1 MDPLSESPKRTKV
14 HAQRKFAQGATT
26 VFNPSHTP
34 IKDKEKTKPAVITE
48 LITHKRPNTE
58 DFLTFLCFRGTSIL
72 PPSLNFFNVGNKKEK
87 LDPKPIRTMIDKN
100 ITSTNISVENQ
111 KPESSQKTTTKIKP
125 VIADKKK
132 VPNTIKKNISTFK
145 STTSTV
151 QALKKKY
158 QEQRLAKQRIK
169 NKFKTSCVMRTRSCT
184 ERTLLKSVNKLA
196 PRKFLPRIENKRLGL
211 RSSVLAD
218 KTKKGPSKVKS
229 ISPKPKK
236 KIIMK
241 QKNSD
246 TSNSDSTSEEE
257 GPSEK
262 SVPQIKRTIQ
272 KTVQKNICTRSKSE
286 MRRIT
291 RSHSG
296 TISPKNLCR
305 RPTRKTKEAAAVY
318 MEILGRK
325 LVSPDL
331 ENDDNIS
338 MDSFP
343 ELPNT
348 RKISQTENEI
358 KNKVKQSI
366 TKTTKNKDN
375 KISSIHNT
383 SNKRLDKT
391 KTNKITFKSKRLIR
405 VHKYCEVDSDE
416 ESISSNGTNNTR
428 PVTRRSLGKLN
439 KPINRY
445 LRSSTKNV
453 TTRIEIED
461 NVNIKSKSQVQ
472 NNLKFNKEKFV
483 MKRKREQNTNK
494 SLSEKI
500 NGLKQ
505 KEIKNTVI
513 ESTDS
518 DEETLGMLL
527 NKLKRKKNDNIQKDI
542 INKNNDHKS
551 EDKIE
556 QPLKENLVKTDLSKI
571 SDDEESFR
579 GFTKKA
585 ISKVL
590 NSCQTHVNV
599 NLLVTKK
606 TNDKLET
613 TKIEDEQTSNVTNKQ
628 ENERELSNNE
638 PLLNTNSSSMIH
650 VVDNQHQKLE
660 KDKLEL
666 PDLVSDEIEHKISMK
681 NNEKECHHKT
691 EISSIDMS
699 LSTLHIRKEKVNMS
713 TEQIEKWLNESSLAK
728 EESKLEMENVSTF
741 KYDACEKKTDMSH
754 LSISTKIQ
762 HLVRPVNVTLSKL
775 TEKANIKDRI
785 NTYNKYAPIIAGELQ
800 SDLKQHNELSN
811 INVNKHNTNFK
822 DINKGLNIKLNKDSC
837 SGEEGEIALKS
848 DHTSVD
854 NSNEKKLLTE
864 KKTIFQPRKPFL
876 PKVKERKTV
885 TPNANAFSPENESS
899 VYAFESDTEVPV
911 NTPFRRKI
919 RESNKSNMNFN
930 LSETNPSKSENNANK
945 SKNNTNKFD
954 NNANKSENNTN
965 KFDNSNKSENITNK
979 SENEANKNIEKAS
992 KNNCERT
999 FKENSNNSS
1008 KNENE
1013 IVEIKNMSNTT
1024 LNVNKFELAKNFA
1037 TLANIQ
1043 VLPLDKLTTTW
1054 SNVNC
1059 STSIA
1064 VQVNLD
1070 DNVQTQK
1077 QITEGDVNQQKS
1089 TEISTQTESNNE
1101 NDDENDGQLF
1111 YIPLAAVTR
1120 NGPNLIQGQQLIQ
1133 GVAVKLGTE
1142 GPNGPNQKVLLRAKL
1157 VTKPPSSIARCP
1169 PIGTV
1174 QPTTRS
1180 PPNSTLITTDHSIPS
1195 TSSNITSIVSNSE
1208 FQSSSLSKNE
1218 NILQTTNRQTIGT
1231 ALNIGIEKLPKSPKT
1246 SRERKT
1252 SIDSNKNGKRCQIK
1266 TKHKGFENY
1275 SPTNNV
1281 TFPNAKD
1288 ENNEARLVEAPTF
1301 HPSEKDFQDPL
1312 EYIDKIR
1319 PIAEKFG
1326 ICRVVPPPNFKP
1338 ECKVSDDMRFT
1349 AYNQYVHRMLHRWG
1363 PNVKEMMAIKKYLAT
1378 QSITL
1383 THPPWIG
1390 GMEVDLPH
1398 LYQTVQSLGGLK
1410 EVIEKKKWQ
1419 KVADGMKIPKS
1430 AQDRVTKLDDIY
1442 CKYLL
1447 PYDTLSPEER
1457 GKLFDEVESEWIKR
1471 ESKVLQRQNAPINEN
1486 DEEED
1491 DDSSDEIEEC
1501 IVKGRNMPLNA
1512 FYRIARNTQRMWF
1525 GENQRSG
1532 NESEGA
1538 SADEV
1543 ESAFWKHVAE
1553 RKRHV
1558 CVHAAS
1564 IDSSGRGFGFSVAKN
1579 SPFAR
1584 HPWNLKVLTNNAG
1597 SVLRALGP
1605 IMGVT
1610 VPTLHVGMLFSAC
1623 CWYRDPHGL
1632 PWIEYLHTGAK
1643 KIWYGIPDEHNNNF
1657 REALS
1662 KMVPRY
1668 CKNKTIWLPSD
1679 TAMVPPE
1686 LLVSNGVSLCQT
1698 VQEPGQFIIVF
1709 PKAFT
1714 SSICTGYVVSE
1725 SVYFAQPSWL
1735 ETAEQVFKDIQDS
1748 CEPSIFSF
1756 ERLLFNIINDSRS
1769 HIEVLKQI
1777 LPSVIKIREK
1787 EINYRKE
1794 LESVGLTNKERLP
1807 LPDSGKR
1814 KKGKKVKEDD
1824 GDFECET
1831 CRANLFVSL
1840 VNNSQDDSV
1849 YCLLHALQLFNRKK
1863 QILKHFTLMYTY
1875 NEEELNDLIHKL
1887 EERIEA
1893 KSKKTNQIKQTK

>member
-1 MDPLSESPKRTKV
+1 
-14 HAQRKFAQGATT
+14 
-26 VFNPSHTP
+26 
-34 IKDKEKTKPAVITE
+34 
-48 LITHKRPNTE
+48 
-58 DFLTFLCFRGTSIL
+58 
-72 PPSLNFFNVGNKKEK
+72 
-87 LDPKPIRTMIDKN
+87 MIDKN

-111 KPESSQKTTTKIKP
+111 KPESSQKTTTKVKP
-125 VIADKKK
+125 VITDKKK

-196 PRKFLPRIENKRLGL
+196 PRKFLPRIESKRLGL

-218 KTKKGPSKVKS
+218 KTKKVPSKVKS
-229 ISPKPKK
+229 IPPKPKK

-241 QKNSD
+241 QKDSD

-262 SVPQIKRTIQ
+262 SVSQMKRTIQ

-331 ENDDNIS
+331 ENDDNVS

-358 KNKVKQSI
+358 KSKVKQSI

-542 INKNNDHKS
+542 INKNNDHKG

-556 QPLKENLVKTDLSKI
+556 QSLKENLVKTDLSKI

-606 TNDKLET
+606 SNDKLET
-613 TKIEDEQTSNVTNKQ
+613 TKIEDEQTSNVINKQ
-628 ENERELSNNE
+628 EDKKELSNNE

-650 VVDNQHQKLE
+650 VVDNHQKLE

-741 KYDACEKKTDMSH
+741 KYDCEKKTDISH

-811 INVNKHNTNFK
+811 ININKHNTNFK

-848 DHTSVD
+848 DHTSD

-919 RESNKSNMNFN
+919 RESNKSNTSFN
-930 LSETNPSKSENNANK
+930 LSETNTSKSENNTNK

-954 NNANKSENNTN
+954 NNINKSENNTN

-979 SENEANKNIEKAS
+979 SENEVNKNIEKTN

-1013 IVEIKNMSNTT
+1013 IIEIKNMSNTT
-1024 LNVNKFELAKNFA
+1024 LNVNKFELPKNFA

-1077 QITEGDVNQQKS
+1077 QIIEGDVSQQKS

-1111 YIPLAAVTR
+1111 YIPLRAVTR

-1180 PPNSTLITTDHSIPS
+1180 PPNSTLITTDHSMPS
-1195 TSSNITSIVSNSE
+1195 TSSNITSIVSTSNSE
-1208 FQSSSLSKNE
+1208 FQSSSLNKNE
-1218 NILQTTNRQTIGT
+1218 NVLQTTSRQTIGT
-1231 ALNIGIEKLPKSPKT
+1231 TLNIGIEKLPKSPKT

-1252 SIDSNKNGKRCQIK
+1252 SIDSNKNGKR
-1266 TKHKGFENY
+1266 
-1275 SPTNNV
+1275 
-1281 TFPNAKD
+1281 
-1288 ENNEARLVEAPTF
+1288 
-1301 HPSEKDFQDPL
+1301 
-1312 EYIDKIR
+1312 
-1319 PIAEKFG
+1319 
-1326 ICRVVPPPNFKP
+1326 
-1338 ECKVSDDMRFT
+1338 
-1349 AYNQYVHRMLHRWG
+1349 
-1363 PNVKEMMAIKKYLAT
+1363 
-1378 QSITL
+1378 
-1383 THPPWIG
+1383 
-1390 GMEVDLPH
+1390 
-1398 LYQTVQSLGGLK
+1398 
-1410 EVIEKKKWQ
+1410 
-1419 KVADGMKIPKS
+1419 
-1430 AQDRVTKLDDIY
+1430 
-1442 CKYLL
+1442 
-1447 PYDTLSPEER
+1447 
-1457 GKLFDEVESEWIKR
+1457 
-1471 ESKVLQRQNAPINEN
+1471 
-1486 DEEED
+1486 
-1491 DDSSDEIEEC
+1491 
-1501 IVKGRNMPLNA
+1501 
-1512 FYRIARNTQRMWF
+1512 
-1525 GENQRSG
+1525 
-1532 NESEGA
+1532 
-1538 SADEV
+1538 
-1543 ESAFWKHVAE
+1543 
-1553 RKRHV
+1553 
-1558 CVHAAS
+1558 
-1564 IDSSGRGFGFSVAKN
+1564 
-1579 SPFAR
+1579 
-1584 HPWNLKVLTNNAG
+1584 
-1597 SVLRALGP
+1597 
-1605 IMGVT
+1605 
-1610 VPTLHVGMLFSAC
+1610 
-1623 CWYRDPHGL
+1623 
-1632 PWIEYLHTGAK
+1632 
-1643 KIWYGIPDEHNNNF
+1643 
-1657 REALS
+1657 
-1662 KMVPRY
+1662 
-1668 CKNKTIWLPSD
+1668 
-1679 TAMVPPE
+1679 
-1686 LLVSNGVSLCQT
+1686 
-1698 VQEPGQFIIVF
+1698 
-1709 PKAFT
+1709 
-1714 SSICTGYVVSE
+1714 
-1725 SVYFAQPSWL
+1725 
-1735 ETAEQVFKDIQDS
+1735 
-1748 CEPSIFSF
+1748 
-1756 ERLLFNIINDSRS
+1756 
-1769 HIEVLKQI
+1769 
-1777 LPSVIKIREK
+1777 
-1787 EINYRKE
+1787 
-1794 LESVGLTNKERLP
+1794 
-1807 LPDSGKR
+1807 
-1814 KKGKKVKEDD
+1814 
-1824 GDFECET
+1824 
-1831 CRANLFVSL
+1831 
-1840 VNNSQDDSV
+1840 
-1849 YCLLHALQLFNRKK
+1849 
-1863 QILKHFTLMYTY
+1863 
-1875 NEEELNDLIHKL
+1875 
-1887 EERIEA
+1887 
-1893 KSKKTNQIKQTK
+1893 